1 MYYKM
6 WLHSEQIVTLETS
19 EEEGAQTA
27 VTVRI
32 EGITRDWGLLVAEEV
47 VDVGGRQENG
57 NGKVRGTG
65 KKFLLQ
71 SDSNSFDFMRG
82 LVRRKI

>member
-6 WLHSEQIVTLETS
+6 WLHSEQIVTLETT
-19 EEEGAQTA
+19 EEEGAGA

-47 VDVGGRQENG
+47 VGGGQENG

>member
-6 WLHSEQIVTLETS
+6 WLHSDQIVTLETTD
-19 EEEGAQTA
+19 EEEGAGA

-47 VDVGGRQENG
+47 VGGGRENG

>member
-1 MYYKM
+1 M
-6 WLHSEQIVTLETS
+6 WLHSEQIVTLETG
-19 EEEGAQTA
+19 EEEGAKGAQTA

-47 VDVGGRQENG
+47 VDVGGGQENG

>member
-6 WLHSEQIVTLETS
+6 WLHSGQIVTLETG

-27 VTVRI
+27 VTVKI

-47 VDVGGRQENG
+47 VDVGGGQENG